1 VSSVHYASGKRSLQ
15 AYIAVGLQIHC
26 NLSSY
31 VDCEDPFF
39 LILAPNHNLGIG
51 EDGHFKFR
59 VLIDTE
65 EILCMHGRL
74 PPKWMCSE
82 SRDIFK
88 FWEISSNIVE
98 TVQDSYIVATK
109 D

>member
-1 VSSVHYASGKRSLQ
+1 
-15 AYIAVGLQIHC
+15 
-26 NLSSY
+26 
-31 VDCEDPFF
+31 
-39 LILAPNHNLGIG
+39 
-51 EDGHFKFR
+51 
-59 VLIDTE
+59 
-65 EILCMHGRL
+65 MHGRL